1 MVTSLK
7 QNNKYKFYLYG
18 LGRGKSTIHKFI
30 ADILRK
36 VMGKMEDGI
45 LFNKER
51 PGRDIMIP
59 HCTWVNKYF

>member
-30 ADILRK
+30 ECIAK
-36 VMGKMEDGI
+36 GYG
-45 LFNKER
+45 
-51 PGRDIMIP
+51 
-59 HCTWVNKYF
+59 